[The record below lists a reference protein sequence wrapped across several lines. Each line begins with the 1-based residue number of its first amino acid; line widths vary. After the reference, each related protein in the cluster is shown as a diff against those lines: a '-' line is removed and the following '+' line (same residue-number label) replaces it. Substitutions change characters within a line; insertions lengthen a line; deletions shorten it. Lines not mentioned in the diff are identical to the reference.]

1 MIRNESQTALLVPK
15 RNDDVCSKTLCLA
28 LCLIIERKAA
38 RNVGDGDLIDE
49 IHQMLAVF
57 GISQDRFYEIGK
69 ESGDLLG

>member
-1 MIRNESQTALLVPK
+1 LIRNESQTALLVPK

-49 IHQMLAVF
+49 IHHMLAVF
-57 GISQDRFYEIGK
+57 GILQDQFYEVEK

>member
-57 GISQDRFYEIGK
+57 GISLDQFYEIGK

>member
-49 IHQMLAVF
+49 IHQMLEVF
-57 GISQDRFYEIGK
+57 GISQDQFYEIEK
-69 ESGDLLG
+69 ESGELLG

>member
-1 MIRNESQTALLVPK
+1 LIINESQTALLVPK

-38 RNVGDGDLIDE
+38 RNVGEGDLIDE

-57 GISQDRFYEIGK
+57 GISQDQFHEIGK